1 MALVL
6 LGCSLNSYM
15 TFSDKISPI
24 NLESFLNMTVVT
36 GHGGK
41 EVVNLDGKLKTVRE
55 LVDYW
60 NPQRIQQT
68 IDKLSMGKNKET
80 MEKAGSFDFCR
91 NPQYLN
97 CMVAGFR
104 HNVANHHE
112 VGWDKMTKEYYDSLE
127 PISDEEIE
135 IYLRENPVEFDKG
148 HIHSSYHRAC
158 AMVGRLI
165 KGQKYIPFYVRE

>member
-1 MALVL
+1 
-6 LGCSLNSYM
+6 M

-97 CMVAGFR
+97 CMVYKDKLLLYYNYNEGNIIYNCIKSDTSSKCVKNKKKKICIKKNTDISNTFT
-104 HNVANHHE
+104 E
-112 VGWDKMTKEYYDSLE
+112 VEWNSNYKILE
-127 PISDEEIE
+127 
-135 IYLRENPVEFDKG
+135 
-148 HIHSSYHRAC
+148 C
-158 AMVGRLI
+158 
-165 KGQKYIPFYVRE
+165 YVCL

>member
-1 MALVL
+1 
-6 LGCSLNSYM
+6 
-15 TFSDKISPI
+15 
-24 NLESFLNMTVVT
+24 MTVVT

-97 CMVAGFR
+97 CMVAGFSKPPR
-104 HNVANHHE
+104 SWL
-112 VGWDKMTKEYYDSLE
+112 G
-127 PISDEEIE
+127 
-135 IYLRENPVEFDKG
+135 
-148 HIHSSYHRAC
+148 
-158 AMVGRLI
+158 
-165 KGQKYIPFYVRE
+165 